1 MLENF
6 LPIYNCT
13 QDLFHFT
20 LSPLYMD
27 RVQLPQGCMP
37 VRGNTLLFT
46 SKSLGL
52 PGTHLIELEG
62 MKGES
67 IMELQETSAFRLC

>member
-27 RVQLPQGCMP
+27 RVQLPQGC
-37 VRGNTLLFT
+37 RARKRT
-46 SKSLGL
+46 SKSPGL
-52 PGTHLIELEG
+52 PGTHLIELGG